1 VARGSCAFYGL
12 SMFSAAG
19 GLLLVLNLGILVLVV
34 WALVDAATRPP
45 AAFVAAGKQT
55 KQIWLA
61 ILGVSLLLCLL
72 GAAGYL
78 GILGAVVAV
87 AAIVYLVDV
96 RPAVRGM
103 RPGGPWG

>member
-1 VARGSCAFYGL
+1 
-12 SMFSAAG
+12 MFSLAG
-19 GLLLVLNLGILVLVV
+19 NLLLVLNLGILVLVL
-34 WALVDAATRPP
+34 WALVDALTRPP

-55 KQIWLA
+55 QQIWLA

-72 GAAGYL
+72 GFGGYL
-78 GILGAVVAV
+78 GILGAVIAV

>member
-1 VARGSCAFYGL
+1 
-12 SMFSAAG
+12 MFSLAG
-19 GLLLVLNLGILVLVV
+19 GLLTLLNLGILVLVL
-34 WALVDAATRPP
+34 WALIDAATRPP

-61 ILGVSLLLCLL
+61 ILGVSLVVCLL
-72 GAAGYL
+72 GLGGFL
-78 GILGAVVAV
+78 GILGAVIAV

>member
-1 VARGSCAFYGL
+1 
-12 SMFSAAG
+12 MF
-19 GLLLVLNLGILVLVV
+19 VLNLGILVLVA
-34 WALVDAATRPP
+34 WGLIDAATRPA

-87 AAIVYLVDV
+87 AALVYLVDV